1 MIIVDLQ
8 MENYIYGTTAK
19 TTDWYDNGAPFS
31 YYVVT
36 TSDDDKT
43 KPDEEKTMKKVVESK
58 TGKFYLKKGVVLGKY
73 IVISDT
79 AGTLTMIDTTND
91 KVTDTKDI
99 GEAFSGNITYDEM
112 TGTIY
117 FVAGTN
123 DLYGI
128 KVSADGKLKDEKK
141 VRLYETGYSCNYT
154 RSI

>member
-1 MIIVDLQ
+1 
-8 MENYIYGTTAK
+8 
-19 TTDWYDNGAPFS
+19 
-31 YYVVT
+31 
-36 TSDDDKT
+36 
-43 KPDEEKTMKKVVESK
+43 
-58 TGKFYLKKGVVLGKY
+58 
-73 IVISDT
+73 
-79 AGTLTMIDTTND
+79 MIDTTND

-141 VRLYETGYSCNYT
+141 VRLYETGYSSTTPEVYNGKVYV
-154 RSI
+154 SGSKGKHFKIKDIWQLQM